1 MTKLKTVRGS
11 GNIFRDLGRKDA
23 DLHQLKALLAA
34 EIVRTLDELNLTV
47 RKAHALTRIAAAD
60 FSRIRNADLG
70 RFTVDR
76 LLTILS
82 RLGRD
87 VDVAVSVKKR
97 KGAGVVQSVSA

>member
-34 EIVRTLDELNLTV
+34 EIVRTLDELDITV
-47 RKAHALTRIAAAD
+47 RKAHALTHIAAAD

-70 RFTVDR
+70 RFTIDR

-82 RLGRD
+82 RLGR
-87 VDVAVSVKKR
+87 DVAVSVKKR
-97 KGAGVVQSVSA
+97 KGAGVVVAAPA

>member
-1 MTKLKTVRGS
+1 MTPAKLETVHGS

-34 EIVRTLDELNLTV
+34 EIVRTLDKLDITV
-47 RKAHALTRIAAAD
+47 RKTHALTRIAAAD
-60 FSRIRNADLG
+60 FSRIRNADLD
-70 RFTVDR
+70 RFTIDR

-87 VDVAVSVKKR
+87 VDVAVNVKKR
-97 KGAGVVQSVSA
+97 KGVRQVAVV

>member
-11 GNIFRDLGRKDA
+11 GNVFRDLGRKDA

-34 EIVRTLDELNLTV
+34 ETMRTLDELNLTV

-60 FSRIRNADLG
+60 FSHIRNADLG

-82 RLGRD
+82 RMGRD
-87 VDVAVSVKKR
+87 VDVVVSVRKR
-97 KGAGVVQSVSA
+97 KGVGVGQSVSA